1 MEREEREI
9 VTTET
14 LIRQVE
20 ELLLMDHLSEEEK
33 VEILQNVLS
42 ILDRQE

>member
-33 VEILQNVLS
+33 VKIFTERAINF
-42 ILDRQE
+42 R